1 MGIQTKLACVS
12 CGPRLLPSPA
22 NMLSLD
28 DVSFP
33 NKSSSMDRWGVS
45 IKIEKQGCWFQTT
58 VYTIMVVPGD
68 LYSKFLS
75 SVPEKD
81 QQSASENL
89 LLEYYVF
96 YYQAFYWTIQ
106 QNISRTGEKKNTQT
120 IFQVYGWCDQIF
132 QTIFALLPASLFFF
146 LIISFQKLS
155 PFPSS
160 SGADKKKESCSAE
173 SINTVTFHR
182 GSYKE
187 NWSKE

>member
-33 NKSSSMDRWGVS
+33 NKSSNMDRGGVS
-45 IKIEKQGCWFQTT
+45 IKIDKQWSRLQTT
-58 VYTIMVVPGD
+58 LYTIMVVPWD

-96 YYQAFYWTIQ
+96 YYQAFYWTIHK
-106 QNISRTGEKKNTQT
+106 NISRTGGKKYTNY
-120 IFQVYGWCDQIF
+120 ISGLWMMWPNISIYFSASPSIP
-132 QTIFALLPASLFFF
+132 ILLK
-146 LIISFQKLS
+146 IISFQKL
-155 PFPSS
+155 PLFPSS
-160 SGADKKKESCSAE
+160 SGADKKESCSTE
-173 SINTVTFHR
+173 FINTVTFYC
-182 GSYKE
+182 GSSKE
-187 NWSKE
+187 NWRKE

>member
-45 IKIEKQGCWFQTT
+45 IKIEKQGCRFQTT

-96 YYQAFYWTIQ
+96 YYQAFY
-106 QNISRTGEKKNTQT
+106 
-120 IFQVYGWCDQIF
+120 
-132 QTIFALLPASLFFF
+132 
-146 LIISFQKLS
+146 
-155 PFPSS
+155 
-160 SGADKKKESCSAE
+160 
-173 SINTVTFHR
+173 
-182 GSYKE
+182 
-187 NWSKE
+187 